1 MVGDVWRRSSSGQGE
16 SPFLLSE
23 TEFQTA
29 SSGREVMLIKCLQ
42 GEGDLEYFLGLTPTG
57 IVVFRNKQKVGNY
70 FW

>member
-1 MVGDVWRRSSSGQGE
+1 MVGDVWRRSASGQGE
-16 SPFLLSE
+16 SFSPFLLKS
-23 TEFQTA
+23 TVST
-29 SSGREVMLIKCLQ
+29 GRDVMLIKCLQ